1 MKSII
6 PATLALTVGV
16 ASSLVFSGCASFKTI
31 QTESVG
37 KDGSKL
43 VVTRVAARTLF
54 DAKSDLAKFKAFQSD
69 KTQSATVG
77 ALGQETTGTNAILM
91 MDRFVELAKALP
103 K

>member
-1 MKSII
+1 MKKLIVI
-6 PATLALTVGV
+6 PVLV
-16 ASSLVFSGCASFKTI
+16 ACGCASFKTI
-31 QTESVG
+31 QTESTN

-54 DAKSDLAKFKAFQSD
+54 DAKSDLAKFKAFQSE

-77 ALGQETTGTNAILM
+77 ALGQESSGTNAVAMLEAM
-91 MDRFVELAKALP
+91 ARLAAALP